1 MIAFLIIAAL
11 LVSTAL
17 AVVLVRDLVHAVLLL
32 GASLVATAGAYVAL
46 EADFVAAVQLMLY
59 TGGVITLM
67 LFGVMLSQRL
77 ESARILVLSR
87 TWYRGVAAGL
97 GFFGLVAW
105 CILRTDLPTGARALT
120 EPDSQAV
127 GALFLTR
134 HVAAFEALSALLLAA
149 MIGAIV
155 LARKRDAE

>member
-1 MIAFLIIAAL
+1 MIPFLLLAAL
-11 LVSTAL
+11 LTASAL

-32 GASLVATAGAYVAL
+32 GASLLVTAGAYVAL

-77 ESARILVLSR
+77 EGARIPVDSR
-87 TWYRGVAAGL
+87 TWYRGLSAGL
-97 GFFGLVAW
+97 GFFGLAAW
-105 CILRTDLPTGARALT
+105 CILSTELPGGPALDG
-120 EPDSQAV
+120 PDAQAL

-155 LARKRDAE
+155 LARKEDAE